1 MILVAWYWIINRNM
15 ILLLIKC
22 TDKIAEPPK
31 SYSKLESNLD
41 ITKAVNESFK
51 NQVFTLKR
59 HYWSNAEYSR
69 QETPEISGIPE
80 NIDNGELE
88 RKVLTFCQNLISIL
102 ILQMLKLATRLN
114 QTKKAERYPKTFQAK
129 GCG

>member
-1 MILVAWYWIINRNM
+1 MILFAWYWIMNRN

-31 SYSKLESNLD
+31 SYSKLKSDLD

-69 QETPEISGIPE
+69 QATPEISGIPE

-88 RKVLTFCQNLISIL
+88 RKVLTFCQNLIAIL

-114 QTKKAERYPKTFQAK
+114 QITKAGRYPKIFQAK
-129 GCG
+129 GFG